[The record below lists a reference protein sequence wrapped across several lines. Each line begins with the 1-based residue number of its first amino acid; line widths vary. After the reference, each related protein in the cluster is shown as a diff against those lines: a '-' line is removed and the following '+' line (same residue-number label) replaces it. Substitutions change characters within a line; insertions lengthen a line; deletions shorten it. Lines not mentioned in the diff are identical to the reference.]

1 MRKVAPF
8 DRKASGT
15 LTAAGAIKELQE
27 KENEDK
33 LKVALNGAITICGPG
48 PFEGDV
54 VRILADSL
62 AGTKWCPDL
71 LRKFIGSRRDVPDVW
86 YDWVA
91 GYAVDKYR
99 P

>member
-8 DRKASGT
+8 DRKAHET
-15 LTAAGAIKELQE
+15 LNGAGAIQKLERARPA
-27 KENEDK
+27 DK
-33 LKVALNGAITICGPG
+33 LKVALDGAIAICGPE

-54 VRILADSL
+54 VRVLADSL

-71 LRKFIGSRRDVPDVW
+71 LRAFIGNRRDVPDLW

-99 P
+99 T